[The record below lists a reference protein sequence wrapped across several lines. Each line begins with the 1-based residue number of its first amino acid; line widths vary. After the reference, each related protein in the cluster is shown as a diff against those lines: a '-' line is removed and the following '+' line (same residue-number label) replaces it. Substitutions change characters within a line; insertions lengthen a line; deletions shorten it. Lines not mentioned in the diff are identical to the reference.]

1 MIFNRRHI
9 YLLAIILAALSIV
22 LSFSVECLAAA
33 KIVIKPKVSASW
45 QVDKNYYRAEAI
57 DREVSAYLVQPGI
70 EFGVETAK
78 SRLLLDYTLNSY
90 TYDDKDTVPPGEQP
104 ADEGDY
110 VGHTGVLKARTRPF
124 DRLLLGL
131 DDSYYKTRDPGQSD
145 RFSNA
150 VDRDKYFINRLT
162 PLLFYEFGPTF
173 TAGLRYR
180 NTETD
185 YSLDTR
191 EDSTEHRGMFDLI
204 YNFTR
209 TASLDLE
216 YQRWERDYDLTT
228 SDYSSAQIKL
238 IFRRQFKYFSFE
250 AGGGNHDREFDNP
263 ALNDIDVFT
272 YRLAIMGQ
280 NPPAP
285 ERNPRSHITFAAEQN
300 FNDSGIGDKY
310 FKAHRFS
317 LNAGH
322 VFKEK
327 ILVNIKGYYQI
338 SDYER
343 TTGLTPEGNTELRE
357 DKTYNI
363 SGGLGYMFTDWLT
376 FSVTT
381 GYEDRDSNL
390 AGYDYDN
397 RYYMAKI
404 DLSYNLGSR

>member
-1 MIFNRRHI
+1 MIFNGRYI
-9 YLLAIILAALSIV
+9 YLLAIIPLILT
-22 LSFSVECLAAA
+22 FSGECLAAA
-33 KIVIKPKVSASW
+33 KITIKPKILASW
-45 QVDKNYYRAEAI
+45 QVDKNFYRAEDI
-57 DREVSAYLVQPGI
+57 DREVYTYLVQPGI

-78 SRLLLDYTLNSY
+78 SQLLLDYTLNSY
-90 TYDDKDTVPPGEQP
+90 TYDDQDTVPPGEQP
-104 ADEGDY
+104 ADEEDY
-110 VGHTGVLKARTRPF
+110 VGHTGILKARYRAF

-131 DDSYYKTRDPGQSD
+131 DDSYYKTRDPAQSD
-145 RFSNA
+145 RFSDA
-150 VDRDKYFINRLT
+150 IDREKYFINRLT
-162 PLLFYEFGPTF
+162 PMIFYEFGPKF

-228 SDYSSAQIKL
+228 SDYTSDQYKL
-238 IFRRQFKYFSFE
+238 IFRKQFKYFSFQ
-250 AGGGNHDREFDNP
+250 AGGGYQDRGFDDP
-263 ALNDIDVFT
+263 ALKDIDIFT
-272 YRLAIMGQ
+272 YRIALMGQ

-285 ERNPRSHITFAAEQN
+285 EPKPRSHITFAAEQN
-300 FNDSGIGDKY
+300 FNVSGAGDTY

-322 VFKEK
+322 VFLEK
-327 ILVNIKGYYQI
+327 ILADIKGYYQI
-338 SDYER
+338 SDYET
-343 TTGLTPEGNTELRE
+343 TTGLTPAGNTELRE

-376 FSVTT
+376 FSITA
-381 GYEDRDSNL
+381 GYEERDSNL
-390 AGYDYDN
+390 AGYDYGN